1 MHAALILAS
10 LCLLPGLEN
19 SSMHPVMSR
28 PVEFVEGW
36 IHADKLLGTKRSM
49 APITFLKGP
58 RSFQS
63 YSSPAEF
70 CSDLGLRV
78 CIKLHGLWKEWPL
91 YSRKSDSCRSQ
102 SWSHPEMALHNSSR
116 LRPLGITWPNF
127 NNLSIGIS
135 FHFLSM
141 FFHLFTQNLGASVF
155 QAFCSALGTQWSV
168 SLEFRFT
175 EDMALETHRNRSKYE
190 NTEGGKA

>member
-10 LCLLPGLEN
+10 LCLLLGLEN

-91 YSRKSDSCRSQ
+91 YSRTLFTMQKSELKPSRDGFTQQFKIKAPWHYMTQLQQSQ
-102 SWSHPEMALHNSSR
+102 HWYLFPFPAHVLSFIHPEFGSLC
-116 LRPLGITWPNF
+116 LPGIL
-127 NNLSIGIS
+127 LSTGDAVIS
-135 FHFLSM
+135 FS
-141 FFHLFTQNLGASVF
+141 GV
-155 QAFCSALGTQWSV
+155 
-168 SLEFRFT
+168 
-175 EDMALETHRNRSKYE
+175 
-190 NTEGGKA
+190 